1 MLYSAV
7 TAYDSSA
14 VEYYAQYF
22 FIGISSCLTG
32 SLCLLLDKNVVTE
45 ILGCIGGTNNLRNNT
60 TKSLLLLNIVFFIA
74 LIFTLLCSHVE
85 AQISNMSDE
94 NTQVSYEELQVVL
107 LRWRGFVVTRS
118 ILCIVGWLLSCFH
131 FVTANRAA
139 K

>member
-7 TAYDSSA
+7 TAYDSST

-32 SLCLLLDKNVVTE
+32 SLCLLLDENIVTE
-45 ILGCIGGTNNLRNNT
+45 ILGCIGGINNLRNT
-60 TKSLLLLNIVFFIA
+60 TKSLLILNIVFFIA

-85 AQISNMSDE
+85 AQISSISDE
-94 NTQVSYEELQVVL
+94 NTQVSYEEQQVVL

-118 ILCIVGWLLSCFH
+118 VLCIVGWLLSCFH

>member
-45 ILGCIGGTNNLRNNT
+45 ILGCIGGINNLRNT
-60 TKSLLLLNIVFFIA
+60 TKIILILNIVFFIA

-118 ILCIVGWLLSCFH
+118 VLCIVGWLLSCFH

>member
-7 TAYDSSA
+7 TAYDSLA

-32 SLCLLLDKNVVTE
+32 SLCLLLDKNIVTE
-45 ILGCIGGTNNLRNNT
+45 ILGCIGGTNNLRNT
-60 TKSLLLLNIVFFIA
+60 TKSLVMLNIIFFIA

-85 AQISNMSDE
+85 AQISNISDE
-94 NTQVSYEELQVVL
+94 NTQVSYEELRVVL

-118 ILCIVGWLLSCFH
+118 VLCIVGWLLSCFH
-131 FVTANRAA
+131 FVTAHRAA

>member
-7 TAYDSSA
+7 TAYDSSE

-32 SLCLLLDKNVVTE
+32 SLCLLLDKNIVTE
-45 ILGCIGGTNNLRNNT
+45 ILGCIGGTNNLRNT
-60 TKSLLLLNIVFFIA
+60 TKSLLMLNIIFFIA

-85 AQISNMSDE
+85 AQISNISDE
-94 NTQVSYEELQVVL
+94 NTQVSHEELQVVL

-118 ILCIVGWLLSCFH
+118 VLCIVGWLLSCFH
-131 FVTANRAA
+131 FVTAHRAA

>member
-7 TAYDSSA
+7 TAYDSSE

-32 SLCLLLDKNVVTE
+32 SLCLLLDKNIVTE
-45 ILGCIGGTNNLRNNT
+45 ILGCIGGTNNLRNT
-60 TKSLLLLNIVFFIA
+60 TKSLLMLNIIFFIA

-85 AQISNMSDE
+85 AQISNISDE
-94 NTQVSYEELQVVL
+94 NTQVSHEELQVVL
-107 LRWRGFVVTRS
+107 VRWRGFVVTRS
-118 ILCIVGWLLSCFH
+118 VLCIVGWLLSCFH
-131 FVTANRAA
+131 FVTANHAA